1 MRVRRYDVLVPL
13 IVHSEE
19 VSGAT
24 GREKTILDM
33 VRCTL
38 TLKWYNSCFQ
48 ALTQLVL
55 SSKSGVNTQGYC
67 GCVGKCVLGFFYCGT
82 CIT

>member
-1 MRVRRYDVLVPL
+1 MWPDPTNGNETIVMISLSLSCLSL
-13 IVHSEE
+13 IVHSEA

-38 TLKWYNSCFQ
+38 TLKWYN
-48 ALTQLVL
+48 L
-55 SSKSGVNTQGYC
+55 SVSKPSPSLYLKFVVDCLHLYYT
-67 GCVGKCVLGFFYCGT
+67 
-82 CIT
+82 